1 MDPKVT
7 PAANVTTTEEL
18 HGFFI
23 EDLELGM
30 TDVYVRAITETDV
43 IQFSQIS
50 GDDNPLHLNEEFAKK
65 TVFKGRIVHGML
77 SCGYISSVLGTKL
90 PGPGCVYLNQ
100 NLNFRAPVRIGDIV
114 QSRVTIR
121 DVDIKSN
128 RVVCEAVCSIGEK
141 IVIDGTATLW
151 VPNRQIQ

>member
-50 GDDNPLHLNEEFAKK
+50 GDDNPLHMNEEFAKK
-65 TVFKGRIVHGML
+65 TVFKGRIVLAHLML
-77 SCGYISSVLGTKL
+77 PQIRLDVTWSVHRRSGST
-90 PGPGCVYLNQ
+90 
-100 NLNFRAPVRIGDIV
+100 
-114 QSRVTIR
+114 
-121 DVDIKSN
+121 
-128 RVVCEAVCSIGEK
+128 
-141 IVIDGTATLW
+141 
-151 VPNRQIQ
+151 

>member
-1 MDPKVT
+1 MDPKVP
-7 PAANVTTTEEL
+7 PAANVTTPEEL

-50 GDDNPLHLNEEFAKK
+50 GDDNPLHMNEEFAKK

-121 DVDIKSN
+121 DVDIKTN

>member
-30 TDVYVRAITETDV
+30 TDVYIRAITETDV

-121 DVDIKSN
+121 DVDIKTN

-151 VPNRQIQ
+151 VPNRQIK

>member
-1 MDPKVT
+1 MDQKVT
-7 PAANVTTTEEL
+7 PVANATTTEEL

-23 EDLELGM
+23 EELELGM

-121 DVDIKSN
+121 DIDIESN
-128 RVVCEAVCSIGEK
+128 RVVCKAVCSIGEK

>member
-1 MDPKVT
+1 MDQKVT

-65 TVFKGRIVHGML
+65 TVFKGRIVHGMI

>member
-50 GDDNPLHLNEEFAKK
+50 GDDNPLHMNEEFAKK

>member
-1 MDPKVT
+1 MDQKVT

-50 GDDNPLHLNEEFAKK
+50 GDDNPLHMNEEFAKK
-65 TVFKGRIVHGML
+65 TVFKGRIVHGTL

-121 DVDIKSN
+121 DVDTKTN

-151 VPNRQIQ
+151 VPNRKIQ

>member
-1 MDPKVT
+1 M
-7 PAANVTTTEEL
+7 
-18 HGFFI
+18 
-23 EDLELGM
+23 
-30 TDVYVRAITETDV
+30 
-43 IQFSQIS
+43 
-50 GDDNPLHLNEEFAKK
+50 NEEFAKK

-121 DVDIKSN
+121 DVDIKTN